1 MKLYFKPGAC
11 SMASHIVLNELG
23 LAYTLEQVD
32 TARGVTQ
39 SGQRFRDI
47 NPGGYVPALAL
58 ASGEVITENAAIL
71 EFLADLPAAL
81 GKTAPIQLAPPV
93 ASLERT
99 RLREWLGFLSSEL
112 HKAFSPF
119 FSGVELSPA
128 ARKEAEAKLRKRLS
142 LFEKKL
148 SRSGDY
154 LLGDRLSV
162 ADIYAF
168 VILNWCQFIGVS
180 LADWPAAFALW
191 QKIGAR
197 PNAILAMQQEGLLPE
212 KQTEA
217 AAANSASQNQPQ
229 NHEEPA

>member
-23 LAYTLEQVD
+23 LPYTLEQVD
-32 TARGVTQ
+32 TARGLTQ
-39 SGQRFRDI
+39 TGQRFRDI
-47 NPGGYVPALAL
+47 NPGGYVPALTL

-71 EFLADLPAAL
+71 EFLADLPAAP
-81 GKTAPIQLAPPV
+81 GTAPIQLAPPA

-148 SRSGDY
+148 SRCGDY
-154 LLGDRLSV
+154 LLGSNLSV

-180 LADWPAAFALW
+180 LADWPTAFALW

-217 AAANSASQNQPQ
+217 AAANNASQSQPL
-229 NHEEPA
+229 NHKEPA